1 MQLLADVID
10 GRYFMTYYLYKIVT
24 LIYCLF
30 FSTIVYYLS
39 VDLIFPKISY
49 NNVVEFDLAYLDQ
62 NERLLVFFKEKNARM
77 HEVRTIEVPSSNQ
90 LNHYSLQVPYV
101 YNPSFYLGFGE
112 NKKIAF
118 ALANLKING
127 LLVDINKIE
136 EECHRIGLITQI
148 KDHVV
153 YSQPISNSHDDY
165 FNVYETM
172 NKVIVALIAVVI
184 ISNFL
189 KTQEH

>member
-49 NNVVEFDLAYLDQ
+49 NNVVEFDLTYLDQ

-148 KDHVV
+148 KDHAV

-165 FNVYETM
+165 FNVY
-172 NKVIVALIAVVI
+172 NV
-184 ISNFL
+184 SDNFINIE
-189 KTQEH
+189 QEEFECLNELS